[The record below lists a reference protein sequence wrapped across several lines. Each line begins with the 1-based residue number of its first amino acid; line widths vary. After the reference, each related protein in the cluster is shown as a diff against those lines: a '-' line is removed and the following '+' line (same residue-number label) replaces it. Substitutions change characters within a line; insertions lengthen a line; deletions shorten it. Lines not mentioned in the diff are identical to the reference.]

1 VKKSNKQGFTLLEML
16 LAIAIALVISG
27 VFLSLIVAIKT
38 SYYRTYNDDDC
49 ADIAAMYAEALEN
62 TVLYDI
68 QHGVR
73 DVISI
78 DPNTSILINDNHT
91 ITFGDIDNFNRASPS
106 AADRKWDIRMICY
119 LDENTGEFRY
129 QFYFI
134 DLYVQPG
141 YLHYV
146 YEGSFWIPCYNKF
159 RQQVIGQGDEVTS
172 SEVNGWDYN
181 YSAPETSLRVSVAPE
196 GELQADGT
204 ISGAEGN
211 MTNLII
217 GNDGHDHT
225 LHNRIQNDEMGRF
238 TDVDNAAYVVSVP
251 QHSSVI
257 TITARP
263 AESS

>member
-1 VKKSNKQGFTLLEML
+1 MKKSNKQGFTLLEML
-16 LAIAIALVISG
+16 LAIAIALVVSG
-27 VFLSLIVAIKT
+27 VFLSLIVSIKT

-62 TVLYDI
+62 TILYDI
-68 QHGVR
+68 QNGIEDEIR
-73 DVISI
+73 INTS
-78 DPNTSILINDNHT
+78 TSILENDKLT
-91 ITFGDIDNFNRASPS
+91 IKFDNIENFNRASPS
-106 AADRKWDIRMICY
+106 ATDRKWDITMICY

-146 YEGSFWIPCYNKF
+146 YEGSFWIPCYNEF
-159 RQQVIGQGDEVTS
+159 VPHVVGQGDEVTP
-172 SEVNGWDYN
+172 SETNTWDYN

-196 GELQADGT
+196 GVLQADGT
-204 ISGAEGN
+204 ISFEDDN
-211 MTNLII
+211 MTNSLVS
-217 GNDGHDHT
+217 GET

-238 TDVDNAAYVVSVP
+238 TDVDDAAYEVSVP
-251 QHSSVI
+251 IDSSVI